1 MDITALS
8 TPTQVILAS
17 AMIAILIAWLIV
29 FALLAVRSNPGP
41 DLDKQ
46 EISED
51 QPTPARSFPAVTIQV
66 SQQNVSR

>member
-17 AMIAILIAWLIV
+17 VMIAILIAWLVI
-29 FALLAVRSNPGP
+29 FALLAFRSHPGP

-46 EISED
+46 EVWDD

-66 SQQNVSR
+66 GQRNTSR